1 MNLTEENFESALA
14 ENNIVL
20 VDFWA
25 DWCNPCKILSPILD
39 EISQEYNL
47 VIGKVDADAFPNL
60 SNKYDVRSIPT
71 MIVFE
76 NSVPVKTIIGARP
89 KHVLV
94 KELEGWL

>member
-1 MNLTEENFESALA
+1 MNLTEENFESALS

-47 VIGKVDADAFPNL
+47 VIVKVDADAFPNL

-76 NSVPVKTIIGARP
+76 KSVPVKTIIGARP